1 MRPVTATANA
11 PRSRGRAS
19 PSRRSAS
26 PRGAS
31 KRGGYER
38 RSKVKDNPFSR
49 LFSLIGEALSP
60 RRPAFLASLAAV
72 LVIALA
78 VLYIGGTFHR
88 ASAAVSHAASAVVAS
103 AGLEI
108 STIQL
113 SGNRYAQPGDISAA
127 LGFGPGQSIFAAD
140 PQQARTNLRKLDWIE
155 DAQIAIRYPDTVVVH
170 VVEKEPFA
178 LWQSDHGVYAVD
190 RKGLPITRVDASQF
204 KQLPLFFGDEPDG
217 AAELMQAI
225 HVHHAVAARVK
236 AMQRVS
242 GRRWNLIL
250 DDGVLVKLPEDS
262 WQTELAAL
270 ERLIVEDG
278 VLERD
283 ISEIDLRVHDN
294 YVFVLRHPAPPRKNP
309 RGEPT

>member
-1 MRPVTATANA
+1 MRSVTAAASTS
-11 PRSRGRAS
+11 RSRGRAS
-19 PSRRSAS
+19 PSRRNAPVRS
-26 PRGAS
+26 AS
-31 KRGGYER
+31 KRGGYDR
-38 RSKVKDNPFSR
+38 RSKARDNPFSR
-49 LFSLIGEALSP
+49 LFRAIGEALNP
-60 RRPAFLASLAAV
+60 RRPAFLAGVAGIVA
-72 LVIALA
+72 IALA
-78 VLYIGGTFHR
+78 ALYIGGTFHR
-88 ASAAVSHAASAVVAS
+88 ASAVVSHAASTVVAD

-113 SGNRYAQPGDISAA
+113 SGNRYVRPGDISAQ
-127 LGFGPGQSIFAAD
+127 LGFGPGDSIFTAD
-140 PQQARTNLRKLDWIE
+140 PQQARANLRKLDWIR
-155 DAQIAIRYPDTVVVH
+155 DAQISVRYPDTILVH

-178 LWQSDHGVYAVD
+178 LWQSDRGLYAVD
-190 RKGLPITRVDASQF
+190 RGGHPIAQVAASQF
-204 KQLPLFFGDEPDG
+204 KHLPLFFGGEPDG
-217 AAELMQAI
+217 ASGLVRAI
-225 HVHHAVAARVK
+225 YAHHAVAARVK

-242 GRRWNLIL
+242 SRRWNLIL

-294 YVFVLRHPAPPRKNP
+294 YVFVLRHTAPHKNP